1 MVNSEKRRF
10 ASQLITKYLSL
21 EITNDDL
28 SDDFPHDESDPAFGA
43 IWNNLW
49 AYYDDMY
56 SHKAEGKHQLVGGG
70 RELFERCAL
79 FLRTDLKYE
88 WPPFEWISF
97 KYLLWRLL
105 GRQKRI
111 EQKFDEFKSH
121 GDFEVWP
128 FIRREDYAKFALEQR
143 V

>member
-10 ASQLITKYLSL
+10 ASQLITKYPSL

-56 SHKAEGKHQLVGGG
+56 SHKAEGKHQLLGGD

-79 FLRTDLKYE
+79 FLRTDLEYE
-88 WPPFEWISF
+88 WPPFEWI
-97 KYLLWRLL
+97 
-105 GRQKRI
+105 
-111 EQKFDEFKSH
+111 KFQISSVAAPGTSEANRTK
-121 GDFEVWP
+121 V
-128 FIRREDYAKFALEQR
+128 R
-143 V
+143 